1 VSGAGLLA
9 AVAVLLAA
17 ASLRELPMERL
28 RRSLERQASL
38 RSQLPGKVLGALV
51 GGAAAVLAAPAAPG
65 RAALVV
71 AVALPVAGFLAPDAW
86 RQRQLR
92 QRHRRLLAALP
103 DALDLLAVSA
113 GAGRGPAAGLEQIAR
128 SGQGPLAEEMRLTL
142 AEISSGVSLSAA
154 LASLRGR
161 VPGGEVARLV
171 AAIERSRRF
180 GSPLAEQLRRQATAL
195 RRDSHREV
203 EDRAAKAAPKIQLVV
218 ALILVPS
225 VLLMIAAGLIAN
237 AGTLLAGF

>member
-9 AVAVLLAA
+9 GAAALLAA
-17 ASLRELPMERL
+17 AALRELPLERL
-28 RRSLERQASL
+28 RGAVERQVSL
-38 RSQLPGKVLGALV
+38 PSQLPGKVLGAV
-51 GGAAAVLAAPAAPG
+51 AGGLAALVAVPAAPG
-65 RAALVV
+65 RTALVV
-71 AVALPVAGFLAPDAW
+71 AVALPVAGFLTPDAW

-92 QRHRRLLAALP
+92 RRHRRLVAALP

-113 GAGRGPAAGLEQIAR
+113 GAGRGAAAGLEQIAR
-128 SGQGPLAEEMRLTL
+128 SGEGPLAEEMRLTL
-142 AEISSGVSLSAA
+142 AEISSGVALGTALS
-154 LASLRGR
+154 SLRNR
-161 VPGGEVARLV
+161 VPGGEMARLV

-180 GSPLAEQLRRQATAL
+180 GSPLADQLRRQATAL

-203 EDRAAKAAPKIQLVV
+203 EDRAARAAPKIQLVV
-218 ALILVPS
+218 ALVLVPS

>member
-1 VSGAGLLA
+1 VSGAGL
-9 AVAVLLAA
+9 AA
-17 ASLRELPMERL
+17 AIAVMFAAAALRELPLQKL
-28 RRSLERQASL
+28 RGVIGRQVSLP
-38 RSQLPGKVLGALV
+38 SQLPGKVLGTMA

-65 RAALVV
+65 RTALVV
-71 AVALPVAGFLAPDAW
+71 AFALPVAGFLAPDAW
-86 RQRQLR
+86 RQRQARL
-92 QRHRRLLAALP
+92 RHRRLLAALP
-103 DALDLLAVSA
+103 DALDLLAVSV
-113 GAGRGPAAGLEQIAR
+113 GAGRGAAAGLEQIAR
-128 SGQGPLAEEMRLTL
+128 SGEGPLAEEMRLAV
-142 AEISSGVSLSAA
+142 AEISCGVPLGAA

-161 VPGGEVARLV
+161 VPGGEMARLI

-180 GSPLAEQLRRQATAL
+180 GSPLADQLRRQATAL

-225 VLLMIAAGLIAN
+225 VLLMITAGLIAN

>member
-1 VSGAGLLA
+1 VSGAGLMA

-17 ASLRELPMERL
+17 AGLRGLPLERL
-28 RRSLERQASL
+28 RGAVERQVSL
-38 RSQLPGKVLGALV
+38 PSQLPGKVLGAV
-51 GGAAAVLAAPAAPG
+51 AGAVAAVLSMPAAPG
-65 RAALVV
+65 RTALVV
-71 AVALPVAGFLAPDAW
+71 AAALPAAGFLAPDVW
-86 RQRQLR
+86 RRRQLR
-92 QRHRRLLAALP
+92 RRHRRLVAALP

-128 SGQGPLAEEMRLTL
+128 SGEGPLAEEMRLTL

-154 LASLRGR
+154 LSSLRSR
-161 VPGGEVARLV
+161 VPGAEMARLV

-180 GSPLAEQLRRQATAL
+180 GSPLADQLRRQATAL

-203 EDRAAKAAPKIQLVV
+203 EDRAARAAPKIQLVV

-225 VLLMIAAGLIAN
+225 VLLMITAGLIAN
-237 AGTLLAGF
+237 AGSLLAGF